1 MNSHD
6 IRIEHF
12 FVITYTEFSTSFQ
25 LGNIMLKFY
34 LYGAIVLGAAL
45 STNALAIDCLDSNK
59 RDNTALGHAL
69 LGNTVCVGSSGNWE
83 AQEEHRPGDELSDYH
98 SGPDSANLPTP
109 PPIINDPDSRD
120 PTDRL
125 GTWTITDNE
134 VTYNY
139 TNVHSSVHDSG
150 PYTYTLHNDGSLT
163 LYKFCAAGSGT
174 DTEAT
179 ILTGTG
185 AGCTPP

>member
-59 RDNTALGHAL
+59 LD
-69 LGNTVCVGSSGNWE
+69 NTVCVGSSGNWE

-174 DTEAT
+174 A